1 MAGALVAFEG
11 IDQAGKM
18 TQARAVQARLLEL
31 GVTCELRGYP
41 EYETPIGRLIQASL
55 GETPMDARARVMLFA
70 ANRWEKDTEIRHL
83 VEHHA
88 LVLVDRY
95 SWSNVVYGV
104 AQGFDE
110 EWVRNLEVGLQPA
123 HLTLFLDIPAA
134 ESLRRKSLGR
144 DGFERNVELLARARA
159 HYLRLSKQLDWVVVD
174 GEQPKQDVTAAILRA
189 MQARLAT
196 RVPLLARRI
205 P

>member
-18 TQARAVQARLLEL
+18 TQARSVQARLREL

-41 EYETPIGRLIQASL
+41 EYATPIGRLIQASL
-55 GETPMDARARVMLFA
+55 RDTPMDARARVMLFA
-70 ANRWEKDTEIRHL
+70 ANRWEKDAEIRQL
-83 VEHHA
+83 VERHA

-95 SWSNVVYGV
+95 TWSNVVYGA

-110 EWVRNLEVGLQPA
+110 EWVRNLENGLQPA

-134 ESLRRKSLGR
+134 ESIRRKSMER
-144 DGFERNVELLARARA
+144 DGFERNVELLESARA

-174 GEQPKQDVTAAILRA
+174 GERPQLEVTAAILRA
-189 MQARLAT
+189 MQERLSR
-196 RVPLLARRI
+196 RVPLLARGI